1 MAQLVKRPTL
11 DLSSG
16 RDLTVREIEPRLG
29 LCADSMVPAL
39 ASVSPYLSA
48 PLLLVLSLSLSK
60 INKH

>member
-29 LCADSMVPAL
+29 LCADSMETAL